1 MKFTPNIEI
10 IVNTQPDVLIL
21 DEWTINALKLIAI
34 QNGMLINR
42 VPQFKKALRIF
53 KQSIINN

>member
-34 QNGMLINR
+34 QNGMSINR
-42 VPQFKKALRIF
+42 VSQSKKALRIF

>member
-10 IVNTQPDVLIL
+10 IVNTQPEVLIL
-21 DEWTINALKLIAI
+21 DEWTINALKLIAL

-42 VPQFKKALRIF
+42 VPQFKRAVRIL

>member
-42 VPQFKKALRIF
+42 VPQFYKALWIF
-53 KQSIINN
+53 KQSILNN